1 MEENMD
7 NKLKIALKC
16 TKYLL
21 VAVLFALPFIGP
33 KETEARAEAEYT
45 QTEGTDG
52 RCPTG
57 KVSICYDWPG
67 QCPVGGTTCLM
78 DEIVVEG

>member
-7 NKLKIALKC
+7 RQTVYTDDHRAYKSLRHVYQHHTVKKIALKC

-45 QTEGTDG
+45 QTEGT
-52 RCPTG
+52 
-57 KVSICYDWPG
+57 
-67 QCPVGGTTCLM
+67 
-78 DEIVVEG
+78 E